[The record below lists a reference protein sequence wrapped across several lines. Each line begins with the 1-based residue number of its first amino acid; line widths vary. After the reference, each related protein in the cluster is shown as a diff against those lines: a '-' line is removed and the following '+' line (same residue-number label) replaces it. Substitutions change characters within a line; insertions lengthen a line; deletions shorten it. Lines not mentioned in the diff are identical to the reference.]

1 MSGKEATLPSPLGRW
16 SADAWAIRGHVWGA
30 KRDFARAIADY
41 DQSLRLKPR
50 WADGYGYRGLARLM
64 QVELAEAEADFARCR
79 ALGGT
84 PTPEAERLLREMK
97 RR

>member
-1 MSGKEATLPSPLGRW
+1 MGRQ
-16 SADAWAIRGHVWGA
+16 
-30 KRDFARAIADY
+30 KRFRAGLADY

-64 QVELAEAEADFARCR
+64 QGELAKAKADFARRR

-84 PTPEAERLLREMK
+84 PTPEAELLLREMK

>member
-1 MSGKEATLPSPLGRW
+1 LPPGRW
-16 SADAWAIRGHVWGA
+16 SADAWAIRGHVWGS

-64 QVELAEAEADFARCR
+64 QGELAEAEADFARFR